1 MNLDLRCGRR
11 SLADGMEGTLRA
23 RHLRASDSRDRV
35 EAKPPHGDDPE
46 EDEEHENDE
55 LCLLERRLG
64 LRRRERMQ
72 GRDATKRHD
81 DEDEAVEVERHNSGD
96 DCGWRRRL

>member
-1 MNLDLRCGRR
+1 
-11 SLADGMEGTLRA
+11 MEGTLRA

-72 GRDATKRHD
+72 GRHRRKPMTTIET
-81 DEDEAVEVERHNSGD
+81 EDESVSDRN
-96 DCGWRRRL
+96 